1 MLTVLAAVPAAAH
14 AQHSKLS
21 LESTGPAAGNGAH
34 PADVVGAADAGQRVF
49 LATTEQLSW
58 EDTDS
63 SLDLYSRA
71 GGATTLQSTGTAG
84 GNGAYAANYGAARD
98 NGTRVVFQTDERLV
112 SSDTDASL
120 DVYTRDGNT
129 TTLVSSGAGSGSN
142 GAFDALFAAAST
154 DGEHVFFT
162 TRGSLTGSDTDTA
175 QDIYERSGAGT
186 SLVSTGPAGGNGP
199 SGAQLVGIS
208 DDGTKVFFHTAE
220 SLVAADTDSVQ
231 DLYQRAAGVTTLLST
246 GPAGGNEALVATYD
260 ASVPDGSKVFFHT
273 RESLLGSDTDSGADI
288 YERSNGTTMIH
299 SLGPNSGNSGA
310 AAEFQGISQDGSALF
325 FETAERLIASPVDR
339 DSQNDVYQKA
349 GGTVT
354 MVSPGGNDNFATPAY
369 FAGASADGGRVF
381 FRSEEA
387 LVSGDTDKYQDI
399 YEFSGGGLTRLS
411 LGPSGG
417 NGPMHAFFRGASQDG
432 TRVFFET
439 YESLETPDTDANV
452 DVYERHS
459 GTTDNLSGGTGAG
472 NGSFDARLRAVSAD
486 GQRVFFRTAESL
498 LAGDTDGFADI
509 YSANVP
515 GTVHLVQDS
524 IPNDGQDFSFTAGGG
539 LTPASFQLD
548 DDSDG
553 TLSNTRTFGDLAQ
566 GSGYSVTQTVPIG
579 WLKISAVCS
588 DGSPADDIDLA
599 AGETVTCTFVNQRA
613 YPRPMAASP
622 LNISLV
628 PAYARCFTGNMTH
641 GPALLSPSCGPP
653 VQSSSHLTAGTP
665 DANGAP
671 ASMSGRARFIT
682 VVGDP
687 DTPADEADVNIRF
700 DVTDVR
706 RRPSLG
712 DYTGQLQ
719 GAVTLRITDRRNGA
733 AQNEVGTVSDLPLNV
748 TVPCVGTTG
757 MIGSTC
763 STTTSANAV
772 LPGMVAESKRTLW
785 QVSDVSVFDGGPDGQ
800 VSTLDNTLFLKQ
812 GVFVP

>member
-1 MLTVLAAVPAAAH
+1 MPAAAY

-21 LESTGPAAGNGAH
+21 LESTGPAGGNGAH
-34 PADVVGAADAGQRVF
+34 AADVVGAADAGQRVF
-49 LATTEQLSW
+49 LATTEQLRP

-63 SLDLYSRA
+63 SLDLYSR
-71 GGATTLQSTGTAG
+71 GSGATTLQSTGVSG

-98 NGTRVVFQTDERLV
+98 GGDRVVFQTDERLV
-112 SSDTDASL
+112 SADTDASL
-120 DVYTRDGNT
+120 DVYTREGST

-142 GAFDALFAAAST
+142 GAFDALFAAASA
-154 DGEHVFFT
+154 DGAHIFFT
-162 TRGSLTGSDTDTA
+162 TRGSLAGSDTDSA
-175 QDIYERSGAGT
+175 QDVYQRAAGVT
-186 SLVSTGPAGGNGP
+186 TLVSTGPAGGNGP

-208 DDGTKVFFHTAE
+208 DDGTNAFFHTAE

-231 DLYQRAAGVTTLLST
+231 DVYQRAGGVTTLLST
-246 GPAGGNEALVATYD
+246 GPAGGNAAHVATYD

-273 RESLLGSDTDSGADI
+273 RESLVGSDTDSGADI
-288 YERSNGTTMIH
+288 YERSSGTTTIH
-299 SLGPNSGNSGA
+299 SLGPDGGNSGA
-310 AAEFQGISQDGSALF
+310 AAEFQGMSQDGSKVFL
-325 FETAERLIASPVDR
+325 ETAERLIASPVDR
-339 DSQNDVYQKA
+339 DSQNDVYQA

-369 FAGASADGGRVF
+369 FAGASADGSRVF

-411 LGPSGG
+411 LGPNGG

-472 NGSFDARLRAVSAD
+472 NGAFDARLRAVSAD

-498 LAGDTDGFADI
+498 LAADTDSFADV

-515 GTVHLVQDS
+515 GTVHVVQDS
-524 IPNDGQDFSFTAGGG
+524 IPNDGQDFGFTAGAG

-548 DDSDG
+548 DDSDA

-579 WLKISAVCS
+579 WTQISAGCS

-613 YPRPMAASP
+613 YARPKGASP

-641 GPALLSPSCGPP
+641 GPPLLSPSCGPP

-671 ASMSGRARFIT
+671 ASMNGRARFIT

-706 RRPSLG
+706 RRPSLS
-712 DYTGQLQ
+712 DYTGQLR
-719 GAVTLRITDRRNGA
+719 GTVTLRITDRRNGP
-733 AQNEVGTVSDLPLNV
+733 AQNQVATVSDLPLNV
-748 TVPCVGTTG
+748 TVPCAGTTG
-757 MIGSTC
+757 TIGSTC

-772 LPGMVAESKRTLW
+772 LPGMVTEGKRTLW
-785 QVSDVSVFDGGPDGQ
+785 DVGDVSVFDGGPDGQ
-800 VSTLDNTLFLKQ
+800 ASTLDNTLFLKQ